1 MALPIP
7 RLSYEDLRMR
17 ADAILR
23 THHPGLAIPITI
35 EHIVEFGFGINVM
48 PLPGLQTIH
57 GIDAFTSRDLRT
69 VVVDQSVLESRSPNR
84 YRFSLA
90 HELAH
95 VVLHAEMFAQITFTS
110 VAEWKRVIASISES
124 DWSWLEWQAYNFAGL
139 ILVPREP
146 LRDTLEDATQRAAE
160 QGLDVRQDPEVAEGY
175 VYTWIGRQFEVSAQ
189 VIEKRL
195 EKDGLWPP
203 K

>member
-1 MALPIP
+1 M
-7 RLSYEDLRMR
+7 
-17 ADAILR
+17 
-23 THHPGLAIPITI
+23 
-35 EHIVEFGFGINVM
+35 EFGFEINIVPM
-48 PLPGLQTIH
+48 PELQVVY
-57 GIDAFTSRDLRT
+57 GIDAFTPKDLST
-69 VVVDQSVLESRSPNR
+69 IIVDQAALESRWPNR

-95 VVLHAEMFAQITFTS
+95 VVLHADAYAQIHFS
-110 VAEWKRVIASISES
+110 NVDEWKRVIASIPES

-146 LRDTLEDATQRAAE
+146 LEEKLREAVRRAAE
-160 QGLDVRQDPEVAEGY
+160 QGFDVRGDPEVAEGY
-175 VYTWIGRQFEVSAQ
+175 VFTWLGRQFEVSAQ